1 MSHITVRLAVKGHQA
16 VAVAI
21 PAEQV
26 ISTTLVTGSNASL
39 PTLTSVERIIGRVG
53 TLGISLTEPDPT
65 RRLAAL
71 VNSHYLTVE
80 PSNWV
85 DTEIR
90 LAGEL
95 PDQQLDVASFRT
107 VQGIRPIVL
116 QGADAILRT
125 GTEVGSPER
134 REKETEF
141 YEALTTV
148 IRGERDVWESWPGRV
163 ARFVASTA
171 LGPIVTALIGVPL
184 LDLASHALGGLSPL
198 G

>member
-1 MSHITVRLAVKGHQA
+1 M
-16 VAVAI
+16 
-21 PAEQV
+21 
-26 ISTTLVTGSNASL
+26 
-39 PTLTSVERIIGRVG
+39 
-53 TLGISLTEPDPT
+53 
-65 RRLAAL
+65 
-71 VNSHYLTVE
+71 NSHYLTVE

-95 PDQQLDVASFRT
+95 PDQKPDMASFRA
-107 VQGIRPIVL
+107 VQSIRPTVL

-125 GTEVGSPER
+125 RTEVGSPER
-134 REKETEF
+134 RGKETEF
-141 YEALTTV
+141 FDALTTV
-148 IRGERDVWESWPGRV
+148 IRGERDVWETWPGRV

-184 LDLASHALGGLSPL
+184 LDLANHVLGGLTQL